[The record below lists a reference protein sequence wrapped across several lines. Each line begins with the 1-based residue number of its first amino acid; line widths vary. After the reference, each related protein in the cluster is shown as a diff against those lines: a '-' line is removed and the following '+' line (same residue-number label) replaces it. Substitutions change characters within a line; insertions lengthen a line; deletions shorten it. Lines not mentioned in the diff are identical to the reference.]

1 MKNRDTNTIKLADGR
16 ELEFRQPVIMGV
28 INRTPDSFYAGSRT
42 SSLKSVVDQAGRM
55 IKEGASLIDVGGYS
69 SRPGAENIS
78 AEEEI
83 NRLIP
88 SISAIK
94 DRFPSAI
101 ISADT
106 FRADVARQAIRAG
119 ASIINDISGGQLDEE
134 MDDLIA
140 EAGLP
145 YIVMHMRG
153 TPQTMKQLTSYE
165 DLLEEVKQFL
175 QHRRKKLQEKG
186 VSQIIFDPGL
196 GFAKTIDQNYAL
208 LRNLTYFQ
216 DNGTPLMVGLSRKSM
231 IYKVLDKTAE
241 EALNGTTAL
250 HALALHNGA
259 NIIRVHDVK
268 EAKEVVTLF
277 NRYQQ
282 S

>member
-1 MKNRDTNTIKLADGR
+1 MKNINKITLHDGR
-16 ELEFRQPVIMGV
+16 ELDWSTPLVMGV

-42 SSLKSVVDQAGRM
+42 TLEDVAGQAAHM
-55 IKEGASLIDVGGYS
+55 ISEGASIIDVGGYS
-69 SRPGAENIS
+69 SRPGAEDIS
-78 AEEEI
+78 PEEEKK
-83 NRLIP
+83 RLIP
-88 SISAIK
+88 SISVIK
-94 DRFPSAI
+94 ERYPSAV

-106 FRADVARQAIRAG
+106 FRAEVAYEAIRAG
-119 ASIINDISGGQLDEE
+119 ASIINDISGGQLDDE

-140 EAGLP
+140 EEGLP

-153 TPQTMKQLTSYE
+153 TPQTMKGLTTYE

-175 QHRRKKLQEKG
+175 HNRRKNLHEKG

-208 LRNLTYFQ
+208 LRNLAYFQ
-216 DNGTPLMVGLSRKSM
+216 DNETPLMIGLSRKSM
-231 IYKVLDKTAE
+231 IYNVLGNTAE

-259 NIIRVHDVK
+259 NILRVHDVR
-268 EAKEVVTLF
+268 EAKEVITLYK
-277 NRYQQ
+277 RYQH